1 VIERGASGTESDTV
15 TAEGQGSSEKL
26 AIESAIRQAVRQVIG
41 VLIDSQTLIKND
53 ELIEDKI
60 IAYSHGYIDSW
71 EKISASDSEGIYSVK
86 IKAVVQRREIQ
97 LKLKEHRVEVTTSFD
112 GEKFFD
118 ASQNKLAIKTNRK
131 QTREKANELLQQAL
145 KDLPKLL
152 RVEVQKPHA
161 GDYNPDLE
169 QLQLRLKLS
178 VDAKQ
183 YEIVQKRLVNVLEE
197 VALAKTT
204 EVTTLSDFQ
213 GDPREDECVIRF
225 TCYSEGNPAG
235 RQSLFLNQQLSEDYR
250 QSLVDFGIDSPW
262 VYKIP
267 NTNFLY
273 HLDSI
278 RRSELQD
285 QDQDPETW
293 CLWVCA
299 ATNLNRAG
307 LRWQGYLVDADVD
320 PVLAAVQ
327 TVGVVAKDKEGQL
340 VTEISCPISVNR
352 WELSPPPLLPRAEQL
367 GLNKD
372 GEQFGFSS
380 RRLFLPV
387 SLITFR
393 NHDEDGFLQTW
404 QYNVFVSPFFVGELP
419 VPIKKYPAGNIQ
431 VFPAVNVAVEFPF
444 ELERLK
450 DVTSFT
456 ATITHHQQETP

>member
-1 VIERGASGTESDTV
+1 
-15 TAEGQGSSEKL
+15 
-26 AIESAIRQAVRQVIG
+26 
-41 VLIDSQTLIKND
+41 
-53 ELIEDKI
+53 
-60 IAYSHGYIDSW
+60 
-71 EKISASDSEGIYSVK
+71 
-86 IKAVVQRREIQ
+86 
-97 LKLKEHRVEVTTSFD
+97 
-112 GEKFFD
+112 
-118 ASQNKLAIKTNRK
+118 
-131 QTREKANELLQQAL
+131 LQQAM
-145 KDLPKLL
+145 KGLPELL
-152 RVEVQKPHA
+152 RVEVQKPVA
-161 GDYNPDLE
+161 GDYNSDLE

-213 GDPREDECVIRF
+213 GDPKEDEYVIRF

-235 RQSLFLNQQLSEDYR
+235 RQSLFLNQQLSEDYHKL
-250 QSLVDFGIDSPW
+250 LVDFGIDSPW

-267 NTNFLY
+267 NTNVLY

-278 RRSELQD
+278 SRSELQN
-285 QDQDPETW
+285 QDPETW
-293 CLWVCA
+293 CLWVCT

-307 LRWQGYLVDADVD
+307 LRWQGYLVDADVE

-352 WELSPPPLLPRAEQL
+352 WELSGSLLRLP
-367 GLNKD
+367 KD
-372 GEQFGFSS
+372 DEQFGFSS

-387 SLITFR
+387 YVNLTR

-404 QYNVFVSPFFVGELP
+404 KYNVFVSPFFMGELP

-431 VFPAVNVAVEFPF
+431 VFPDVNVAVEFPF

-450 DVTSFT
+450 DVKSFT
-456 ATITHHQQETP
+456 ATVTRR